1 MPGMRRRTFLGAAL
15 AAPIAARMR
24 ADAAEQR
31 SRDHLAADLQVVVI
45 GAGAFGGWTA
55 LELARRGA
63 RVTLADG
70 WGPGNSRASSGGET
84 RVIRAAYAD
93 LLYTRMAQRALAL
106 WRENERVFGQALFR
120 RTGVLFMAQ
129 RASMDFLMVAMRN
142 LEALSVE
149 HEVLDVDELERRY
162 PQVRLEGIERA
173 LFEPE
178 SGCLLARR
186 ACAAVTD
193 ALVAEGGRYLRQHG
207 RPGAIANGAMTG
219 VHLDDGSVLTADA
232 FVFASGPWLG
242 TLFPGVLGRLITVPR
257 QEVLF
262 FGTPPGEHRY
272 DEGQFPIWADFGERL
287 WYGIPGNENRG
298 FKIADG
304 TPGPSF
310 DPTTGD
316 RTVSEAGVRAARDY
330 MARRFPALA
339 RAPLVE
345 SRVCQYPLTS
355 DGNFIVDRHP
365 EAANVWLVGGG
376 GDHGYKHGPALGE
389 HAALRVL
396 GEIEAEPKFLLARF
410 PDTRSS

>member
-1 MPGMRRRTFLGAAL
+1 MRRRTFLGAAL

-24 ADAAEQR
+24 VAAAEER
-31 SRDHLAADLQVVVI
+31 SRDRPAAGLQVVVI

-84 RVIRAAYAD
+84 RVIRAAYAEP
-93 LLYTRMAQRALAL
+93 LYTRMAQRALAL
-106 WRENERVFGQALFR
+106 WHENERVFGQALFR

-129 RASMDFLMVAMRN
+129 RAGMDFLTAALRN

-149 HEVLDVDELERRY
+149 HEVLDVEELQRRY
-162 PQVRLEGIERA
+162 PQITLEGIERA
-173 LFEPE
+173 IFEPE

-186 ACAAVTD
+186 ACVAVAD
-193 ALVAEGGRYLRQHG
+193 ALVGEGGRYVRQHA
-207 RPGAIANGAMTG
+207 RPGAIANGAMNG
-219 VHLDDGSVLTADA
+219 VQLEDGSVVTADVY
-232 FVFASGPWLG
+232 VFASGPWLG
-242 TLFPGVLGRLITVPR
+242 ALFPDVLGKLITVPR
-257 QEVLF
+257 QEVMF

-304 TPGPSF
+304 TPGPVF

-316 RTVSEAGVRAARDY
+316 RTVSEAGIRAARDY
-330 MARRFPALA
+330 LARRFPALA

-345 SRVCQYPLTS
+345 SRVCQYPLTP
-355 DGNFIVDRHP
+355 DGHFIVDHHP
-365 EAANVWLVGGG
+365 EAANAWLVGGG
-376 GDHGYKHGPALGE
+376 GDHGYKHGPAIGE

-396 GEIEAEPKFLLARF
+396 GEIDQEPKFALARF
-410 PDTRSS
+410 AEAKSG